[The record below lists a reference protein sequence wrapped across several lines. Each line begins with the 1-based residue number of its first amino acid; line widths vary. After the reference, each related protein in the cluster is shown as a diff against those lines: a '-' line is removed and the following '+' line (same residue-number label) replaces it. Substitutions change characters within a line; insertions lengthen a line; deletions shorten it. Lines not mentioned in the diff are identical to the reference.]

1 LAKLPCTNFFFY
13 FNFFILVNCNIG
25 GSALVLVTG
34 AADREMSIGAN
45 LLMFNTANLFL
56 FMGASRLM
64 FSVVTMG
71 ISISSRAGFAFAHL
85 LGDIMA
91 VLFRYTVTFF
101 FGLCFT
107 SLDGYFGAFYFWLLC
122 WNFFNNSF
130 DNYFWLLTDLFWHF
144 FFKSIRNCDID
155 LLANLFM
162 DSRTFLDCLI
172 MTLRLRFVNRLIGFP
187 GIMGFRCM
195 VRTGYR
201 AIAVIVTV
209 RMTLPSLMMSIAYG
223 SANFFMLIFADL
235 FGNIFTFGL
244 LFLFFSSFLDGFVDS
259 FAGTSGFFRVGRWGR
274 VSVSG
279 AAMTVPPGFGG
290 TYGNKSS

>member
-1 LAKLPCTNFFFY
+1 LTKLPSANFFFY
-13 FNFFILVNCNIG
+13 FDFFIFVNCNIG
-25 GSALVLVTG
+25 GSALVLVAG
-34 AADREMSIGAN
+34 AADGEMSISAN
-45 LLMFNTANLFL
+45 LFMFNTANLFL

-85 LGDIMA
+85 LGYIMA

-107 SLDGYFGAFYFWLLC
+107 SLDGYFGAFHFWFLC

-130 DNYFWLLTDLFWHF
+130 DNYFGLLTDLFWHF
-144 FFKSIRNCDID
+144 FFKSVWDCDID
-155 LLANLFM
+155 FLTNLFM

-187 GIMGFRCM
+187 
-195 VRTGYR
+195 
-201 AIAVIVTV
+201 V

-290 TYGNKSS
+290 TYGNKRS